1 MSLIRTAELRTNDG
15 AYFEIRLGV
24 NKILSRILAI
34 ILMVKL
40 AKTLDTPGQTQ

>member
-24 NKILSRILAI
+24 NKIFLAI